1 MRASECV
8 LLIMSTFHP
17 RYDIMTGSIAPQT
30 STGYPPPPPSSSSST
45 SSSSSS
51 WSWSGLQ
58 PSLQTSTG
66 ARVHPRGSDHSSR
79 SSLPHIFDFMLGY
92 IVFLGVF
99 VLFLPSSHNHCF
111 SDIHVSLS
119 KTLISQLVDHF
130 GFLPFQWDSAQHS
143 QFLWCFSNHSSTGV
157 SNCMVKEA
165 DLIFL
170 GNWFLQTTGRD
181 KTPCMLIY
189 LSFYFTVSL
198 FLRDRGQGGVHRRV
212 TLHRPSCC
220 CWSLPGKLF
229 LNWLL
234 RDFGYLQML
243 KPSFLD
249 RTLMMIFER
258 PREKNSPCFFLS
270 LLLHQPGLTGK
281 KAEDAVSG
289 VVFVRVKRF

>member
-1 MRASECV
+1 
-8 LLIMSTFHP
+8 
-17 RYDIMTGSIAPQT
+17 
-30 STGYPPPPPSSSSST
+30 
-45 SSSSSS
+45 
-51 WSWSGLQ
+51 
-58 PSLQTSTG
+58 
-66 ARVHPRGSDHSSR
+66 
-79 SSLPHIFDFMLGY
+79 MLGY

-99 VLFLPSSHNHCF
+99 VLFLPSRHNHCF

-243 KPSFLD
+243 KPTFLD
-249 RTLMMIFER
+249 RTLLMIFER

>member
-1 MRASECV
+1 MCPSHNVYFPSTLWHHDRVDRTSNIHWLSTTTTIILLLYLIIIILMVLVRATTFPSNIHWRARSPSRLRSFLP
-8 LLIMSTFHP
+8 LLSASHIWF
-17 RYDIMTGSIAPQT
+17 YV
-30 STGYPPPPPSSSSST
+30 
-45 SSSSSS
+45 
-51 WSWSGLQ
+51 
-58 PSLQTSTG
+58 
-66 ARVHPRGSDHSSR
+66 RVHS
-79 SSLPHIFDFMLGY
+79 IF
-92 IVFLGVF
+92 GVF

-243 KPSFLD
+243 KPTFLD